1 MPSVTSSREAL
12 QAGKVIVLLGKLSE
26 GRSQQA
32 AAQQE
37 FKLVRDFLQA
47 EILIDNAHTPGVI
60 ANLTLGES
68 MITRLLTHIDQPL
81 SFSAT
86 IFIDGLKCTLRK
98 LDPKLRN
105 PMMDQSHLSSLHF
118 NDNGMTSSQ
127 VAKCVKSVFKK
138 AESVVLPSATIM
150 RKSAVT
156 NACDNASHISGDLAD
171 LMLHQ
176 EKTADKHYKLQKKS
190 KVAVSA
196 SKELG
201 QLIRKKMSVTVQE
214 TKENAK
220 TADSTYEIS
229 ILGEE
234 KLPT

>member
-1 MPSVTSSREAL
+1 
-12 QAGKVIVLLGKLSE
+12 
-26 GRSQQA
+26 
-32 AAQQE
+32 
-37 FKLVRDFLQA
+37 
-47 EILIDNAHTPGVI
+47 
-60 ANLTLGES
+60 
-68 MITRLLTHIDQPL
+68 MITRLLTHMDQPP

-118 NDNGMTSSQ
+118 NGNGMTSSQ
-127 VAKCVKSVFKK
+127 VTKCVKSVFKK

-156 NACDNASHISGDLAD
+156 NARDNASHISGDLAD

-176 EKTADKHYKLQKKS
+176 EKTTDKHYKLQKKS

-201 QLIRKKMSVTVQE
+201 QLIRKKMSVNVQE
-214 TKENAK
+214 TKEEDAK
-220 TADSTYEIS
+220 TADSTYKIS

-234 KLPT
+234 KLPTESESVDTTCRPCADYETQSKIYRCGKREHRGTN